1 MRKDYFNYIYE
12 GFKQYFGCS
21 DEEVAEWWPV
31 GTNAI
36 VVILTDGRRMEY
48 HHSAKTFRQTP
59 VFRNTEDDWRRE
71 FARCLYFEMTDRG
84 FNQVYLSEESGI
96 SQTAIS
102 RYLRREATPSA
113 YAVDKLARA
122 LGCYRDD
129 LLPPFEL
136 DE

>member
-1 MRKDYFNYIYE
+1 MTKNHFKYIYE
-12 GFKQYFGCS
+12 GFKQNFGS
-21 DEEVAEWWPV
+21 YDEEVVDWWPV

-36 VVILTDGRRMEY
+36 VVVLTDGRRIEY
-48 HHSAKTFRQTP
+48 HHSARTIRQQP
-59 VFRNTEDDWRRE
+59 VFKDSESDWRRE
-71 FARCLYFEMTDRG
+71 FARRLYFEMMDRG

-96 SQTAIS
+96 SQTGIS
-102 RYLRREATPSA
+102 KYLRREATPSA

-129 LLPPFEL
+129 LLPPFDL